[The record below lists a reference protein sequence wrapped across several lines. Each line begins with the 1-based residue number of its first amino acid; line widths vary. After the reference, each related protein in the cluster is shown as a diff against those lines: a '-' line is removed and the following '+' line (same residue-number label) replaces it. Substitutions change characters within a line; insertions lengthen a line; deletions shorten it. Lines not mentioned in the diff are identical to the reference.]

1 MSDIESIDGTITLE
15 DGTKVSFSI
24 DPDDGGYSQWVLPPA
39 SSAPPPTSWMPWAL
53 PYATLST
60 TSRRTMTTTLDYIH
74 DTAKDWATRE
84 SQRIDLEGIVRDELS
99 DEQVVARIR
108 VGNSDTILVTLVA
121 ADDEQVRVFLTST
134 HDGYNRTAKNFSGY
148 RSIDDL
154 DQLFEDLLDID

>member
-1 MSDIESIDGTITLE
+1 
-15 DGTKVSFSI
+15 
-24 DPDDGGYSQWVLPPA
+24 
-39 SSAPPPTSWMPWAL
+39 
-53 PYATLST
+53 
-60 TSRRTMTTTLDYIH
+60 MTTTLDYIH

-84 SQRIDLEGIVRDELS
+84 PQRIDLEGIVRDELS

-121 ADDEQVRVFLTST
+121 ANDEQVRVFLAST